1 MKVKT
6 MMDEFDLYAS
16 KVRGFNFEGREKIGS
31 KLGCLCS
38 ALVILCTM
46 TVSMIK
52 FMDLVTNKNPK
63 VTNALQYEKFYENR
77 TAMTVNASTFGF
89 AFKVSDFL
97 TEESL
102 DNSSMVRW

>member
-1 MKVKT
+1 
-6 MMDEFDLYAS
+6 
-16 KVRGFNFEGREKIGS
+16 
-31 KLGCLCS
+31 
-38 ALVILCTM
+38 M

-52 FMDLVTNKNPK
+52 ATDLVTNKNPK
-63 VTNALQYEKFYENR
+63 VTNALEYGVFDDNR

-102 DNSSMVRW
+102 DNSSMVRWFAEIVESDGIDFWQNRTTVGTHKCT

>member
-1 MKVKT
+1 
-6 MMDEFDLYAS
+6 MDEFDLYAS

-63 VTNALQYEKFYENR
+63 VTNALQYEKFDENR